1 MSWPFNFLSS
11 ADVEHR
17 LQHTK
22 PSALLDSELPSPFS
36 SSGFVS
42 CTVGLVDVSDFGN
55 KRVVGVGICE
65 HRADGQ
71 KDWRG

>member
-1 MSWPFNFLSS
+1 MLNIVYSTPKLP
-11 ADVEHR
+11 V
-17 LQHTK
+17 
-22 PSALLDSELPSPFS
+22 LLDSELPSPFS

-71 KDWRG
+71 KDWPWLAMTYIL